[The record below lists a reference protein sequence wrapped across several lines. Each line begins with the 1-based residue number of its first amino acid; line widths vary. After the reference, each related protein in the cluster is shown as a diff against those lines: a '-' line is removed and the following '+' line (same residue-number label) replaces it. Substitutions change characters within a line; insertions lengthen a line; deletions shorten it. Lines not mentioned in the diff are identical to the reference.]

1 MAEQRADK
9 VTVELEARTGN
20 YLTKMRN
27 ARRDYEGYMN
37 SMGASAERME
47 RRVSSA
53 GNRMSTVLGR
63 AIAAIAVGAAVK
75 EARLL
80 ADTWTQTGNKMA
92 AAGTEI
98 ESLGARQN
106 QLVQLARDTRTEYEQ
121 TADIYSRI
129 TRSTKELNTTDQQRL
144 RLTELVNK
152 AVKAG
157 GATTAEQI
165 STITQLGQALASG
178 NLQGDELRSIRENA
192 PLIARALAD
201 EFNTTIGGLKK
212 LGGEG
217 EITSD
222 RIVKAILN
230 GGAVIDA
237 QFEKTRATIGESF
250 TALETE
256 AVRFVGNLDKAIG
269 VTTGIAAFTEKVT
282 EDFDLMAQAVI
293 VASAVMG
300 GAIIGK
306 LTVPLQAAARTN
318 LQFVGSLMSGTTA
331 LQLQN
336 RAARDAALQVS
347 LKARADRDAA
357 REAVVNTQQRI
368 NQLRQ
373 EALAYQQNIA
383 LAEQQRAAVAQI
395 ASGRTAGGQFVSRAD
410 QGQAEIARNQ
420 ATKALVATRM
430 QLNRVTNELS
440 VAEDRLAAQHNVLSG
455 AIVRVSAAQAGLSSA
470 IARSTLL
477 ANIGSVAMK
486 GLSMSMAFFGGPI
499 GLSIMAVAGTLA
511 YFATEAAK
519 AEAAG
524 DNLRATLDETEQQA
538 GMTRQ
543 ATNDLAASQKDGA
556 RASTE
561 AANQAN
567 VAAGAYN
574 AIAKSA
580 ADAAEMVKYLT
591 ATQRQQRM
599 EKLDEQIADM
609 RKAQT
614 GSNPFT
620 TNNRESLEN
629 ERRRLLN
636 RAGRRNDSYAAQGS
650 STRSQNNEYI
660 RRLSEDPNADP
671 KLREQ
676 AQRYVL
682 GVRTYNEGNVAI
694 QRAIAERNVIL
705 ENVNAPTL
713 ERPDLST
720 SNLTSPS
727 QESEPKG
734 KTGGSRGR
742 SSKEETREELEARR
756 ELFELEQQLNLQR
769 AAGADTLA
777 QFTQDEI
784 DRRRIVNQLM
794 DQQYSRT
801 DAEAAAK
808 RYIEELRAARAVA
821 EEAKKAEDLRKSA
834 EKQKEEDDRRR
845 AIREEQLAYL
855 REQELLHSREM
866 ARLAGDSARV
876 RELDKILDR
885 MQRIADLQGRGGLDA
900 KSAAE
905 RADRDQKD
913 LDRAKLAG
921 DLKDIA
927 FTPVHDA
934 LLEAFKGGDW
944 KDAFQNAVEDA
955 ASRGFSD
962 ALNKV
967 YDFLAQKL
975 GQMFE
980 QATAQRGSGGGFDL
994 GGMLKGIGGLFK
1006 FGGGRAGGGLMK
1018 PGMVYNFEENGRERI
1033 MVGSTARVLPNRVE
1047 SAAAGGNGKAP
1058 DINLSVVNATGVPAR
1073 ATVERDETGG
1083 AQVRLEPLIDQGI
1096 KSAGRRGVL
1105 DKGNQ
1110 MSPRPRRRG

>member
-9 VTVELEARTGN
+9 VVVELEARTGN
-20 YLTKMRN
+20 YLTRMRN

-53 GNRMSTVLGR
+53 GNRISTVLGR

-92 AAGTEI
+92 AAGTEM

-106 QLVQLARDTRTEYEQ
+106 QLVQLARDTRTEYGQ
-121 TADIYSRI
+121 TADIYARI

-201 EFNTTIGGLKK
+201 EFNVTIGGLKK

-222 RIVKAILN
+222 RIVRAILN
-230 GGAVIDA
+230 GGATIDA

-256 AVRFVGNLDKAIG
+256 AIRFVGNLDKAIG
-269 VTTGIAAFTEKVT
+269 VTEGIAAFTNKIT

-306 LTVPLQAAARTN
+306 LSVPLQQAAKTN
-318 LQFVGSLMSGTTA
+318 VQFVSSLMSGTTA

-336 RAARDAALQVS
+336 RAARDAALQIS

-357 REAVVNTQQRI
+357 RQSVVNTQERI

-373 EALAYQQNIA
+373 EAAAYQQNIA

-395 ASGRTAGGQFVSRAD
+395 ASGRTARGQFVSRTD
-410 QGQAEIARNQ
+410 QGQAELARNQ
-420 ATKALVATRM
+420 ATKALVASRM

-440 VAEDRLAAQHNVLSG
+440 VAEGRLAAQHNVLAG
-455 AIVRVSAAQAGLSSA
+455 TLVRVSAAQAGLSSA

-486 GLSMSMAFFGGPI
+486 GLSMSMSFFGGPI
-499 GLSIMAVAGTLA
+499 GLAIMAVAGTLA

-524 DNLRATLDETEQQA
+524 DNLRATLDDTQQQA
-538 GMTRQ
+538 EMTRQ
-543 ATNDLAASQKDGA
+543 ATNDLSTSQKDGA

-574 AIAKSA
+574 AVAKSA

-591 ATQRQQRM
+591 SAQRQQRL
-599 EKLDEQIADM
+599 EKLDEQISDM
-609 RKAQT
+609 RKART

-620 TNNRESLEN
+620 TNELERINN
-629 ERRRLLN
+629 EREKLLRN
-636 RAGRRNDSYAAQGS
+636 AGRNERADRYARQGS
-650 STRSQNNEYI
+650 STRVQNNEYI
-660 RRLSEDPNADP
+660 RNLAENGNGE
-671 KLREQ
+671 LQEQ
-676 AQRYVL
+676 ARRYILNVKA
-682 GVRTYNEGNVAI
+682 YNEGAEVVE
-694 QRAIAERNVIL
+694 RAVAERNVIL
-705 ENVNAPTL
+705 QNINSPTL
-713 ERPDLST
+713 ERPALST

-727 QESEPKG
+727 QETEPKG
-734 KTGGSRGR
+734 SSGGGRGR

-794 DQQYSRT
+794 DQQYSRPE
-801 DAEAAAK
+801 AEQAAK
-808 RYIEELRAARAVA
+808 RYIEELRAARNLAD
-821 EEAKKAEDLRKSA
+821 EAKRAEDQRKAA
-834 EKQKEEDDRRR
+834 EKQKEDDDRKALVRL
-845 AIREEQLAYL
+845 EQQAYL
-855 REQELLHSREM
+855 REQELLHQREM
-866 ARLAGDSARV
+866 ARLAGNSERV

-885 MQRIADLQGRGGLDA
+885 MQRIADLQSRGGLDEKTA
-900 KSAAE
+900 GDV
-905 RADRDQKD
+905 ADRDQKA
-913 LDRAKLAG
+913 LDQAEAAG
-921 DLKDIA
+921 KFKDVL

-934 LLEAFKGGDW
+934 LLEAFRGGDW
-944 KDAFQNAVEDA
+944 KDAFQSAIEDSA
-955 ASRGFSD
+955 AKGFSD

-967 YDFLAQKL
+967 YDFLSSKIGEL
-975 GQMFE
+975 FKGL
-980 QATAQRGSGGGFDL
+980 GSGGGGGGGGFDSI
-994 GGMLKGIGGLFK
+994 LKGIGGFFK

-1047 SAAAGGNGKAP
+1047 SAASGGGGKPP
-1058 DINLSVVNATGVPAR
+1058 DINLSVVNATGVPAK
-1073 ATVERDETGG
+1073 ATVERDESGG

-1105 DKGNQ
+1105 EQGNQ
-1110 MSPRPRRRG
+1110 MTPRPRRRG